1 MRDCGSRQN
10 FKLCKIWFD
19 SGEHEPMNKVFSK
32 PGSICLHVDGN
43 GHYILNSAPKDA
55 VVVGT
60 GGSFLDLEAV
70 ACAKGRQFV
79 CLSQWV
85 EMSLLVEIGCKCWR
99 EETLAWLYEMD
110 VGDENGAMIRKILI
124 NKEGNSACGR
134 VHREE
139 DEDRVGS
146 INGNGNH
153 TRRNFGYARGLQA
166 EVIFIQLCFS
176 ALRERE
182 LWRWFIFCR
191 RVKNS

>member
-1 MRDCGSRQN
+1 
-10 FKLCKIWFD
+10 
-19 SGEHEPMNKVFSK
+19 MNKVFSK

-60 GGSFLDLEAV
+60 GGSFLGPLFIWRLWPVQKDASS
-70 ACAKGRQFV
+70 G
-79 CLSQWV
+79 LSQWV

-182 LWRWFIFCR
+182 TCQELVINIVSNWQYIG
-191 RVKNS
+191 VLAKVT